1 MKDLATSSN
10 VNPSIH
16 IKTLLVWVGVCLY
29 VSNKRQNSWTD
40 PAQVF
45 YGIPH
50 DTREGFSMIT
60 ISNICLQQ
68 NSISNNGIFSIV
80 FLLNKKWAGRFRRE
94 TENENKQLKKQTLI
108 SNSYLI
114 FVKRALPF
122 FGGESLEITHTVPLN
137 ERKEV

>member
-1 MKDLATSSN
+1 MKDLAKSSN

-16 IKTLLVWVGVCLY
+16 IKTLLVPGWVSVCMY
-29 VSNKRQNSWTD
+29 PINVKIAEQIR
-40 PAQVF
+40 PKFF

-114 FVKRALPF
+114 FVNRALPF
-122 FGGESLEITHTVPLN
+122 LVESHLKLRIQSL
-137 ERKEV
+137 